1 VRVLLLSTY
10 EVGRQ
15 PFGLASPAAWLCDAG
30 FEVSVADLSRTR
42 LDRDEV
48 ARAGVIA
55 LFLPMHTATR
65 LSLPVLD
72 RIREINPD
80 AHVCAYGLYAPPNAE
95 LLRARGVRTIVGGE
109 FEADLVSIARA
120 VQIGHA
126 PQLASPAGVD
136 APLPRLQLIAPD
148 RRGLPSLDR
157 YAALA
162 WPDGTRRV
170 TGYTEASRGCKHRCR
185 HCPVVPIYNGRFR
198 IVDPQVVLD
207 DVRTQ
212 VASGATHVTF
222 GDPDFWNGIGHA
234 RRIVTA
240 FARQFPG
247 VTYDVTIKIEHL
259 LAHRAHL
266 KELVDTGCAFVTS
279 AVESVDDALLATLE
293 KGHTRADFEKVA
305 GEMRAVGLPLAP
317 TFVSFTPW
325 TSLQQYADLLTAVA
339 QLDLLEHVA
348 PVQWSIR
355 LLIPAGSRLLELDE
369 VRAQVDPFDP
379 IALAHPWRH
388 PDRRMDQLHRQV
400 SSIVGDS
407 GKTSRTG
414 IAAAIV
420 DAIVAM
426 DPTVHVPHIAAST
439 ASPSIPHIT
448 EPWYCCAEPTEGH
461 AALL

>member
-1 VRVLLLSTY
+1 
-10 EVGRQ
+10 
-15 PFGLASPAAWLCDAG
+15 
-30 FEVSVADLSRTR
+30 
-42 LDRDEV
+42 
-48 ARAGVIA
+48 
-55 LFLPMHTATR
+55 
-65 LSLPVLD
+65 
-72 RIREINPD
+72 
-80 AHVCAYGLYAPPNAE
+80 
-95 LLRARGVRTIVGGE
+95 
-109 FEADLVSIARA
+109 
-120 VQIGHA
+120 
-126 PQLASPAGVD
+126 
-136 APLPRLQLIAPD
+136 
-148 RRGLPSLDR
+148 
-157 YAALA
+157 
-162 WPDGTRRV
+162 
-170 TGYTEASRGCKHRCR
+170 
-185 HCPVVPIYNGRFR
+185 
-198 IVDPQVVLD
+198 VLD

-439 ASPSIPHIT
+439 ASPSIPHVT
-448 EPWYCCAEPTEGH
+448 EPWYCCAEPTEGQ

>member
-1 VRVLLLSTY
+1 MLLLSTY

-15 PFGLASPAAWLCDAG
+15 PFGLASPAAWLRDAG

-42 LDRDEV
+42 IDRDEV

-72 RIREINPD
+72 RVREINPD

-109 FEADLVSIARA
+109 FEADLVAIARA
-120 VQIGHA
+120 VQSGQM
-126 PQLASPAGVD
+126 PQLAPQAGRD
-136 APLPRLQLIAPD
+136 AQLPRLHLIAPD

-207 DVRTQ
+207 DVRAQ
-212 VASGATHVTF
+212 VASGARHVTF

-266 KELVDTGCAFVTS
+266 KELVDTGCVFVTS
-279 AVESVDDALLATLE
+279 AVESVDDALLAKLE
-293 KGHTRADFEKVA
+293 KGHTRADFEQVA
-305 GEMRAVGLPLAP
+305 GEMRAVGLPLVP

-325 TSLQQYADLLTAVA
+325 TSLQQYADLLAAVA
-339 QLDLLEHVA
+339 QLNLLEHVA

-388 PDRRMDQLHRQV
+388 PDHRMDGLHRQV
-400 SSIVGDS
+400 SSIVG
-407 GKTSRTG
+407 GAGNTSRAG
-414 IAAAIV
+414 VAAAIV
-420 DAIVAM
+420 EAIVAI
-426 DPTVHVPHIAAST
+426 DSNVHVPEIAAST
-439 ASPSIPHIT
+439 ASPSIPHVM
-448 EPWYCCAEPTEGH
+448 EPWYCCAEPTEGQ